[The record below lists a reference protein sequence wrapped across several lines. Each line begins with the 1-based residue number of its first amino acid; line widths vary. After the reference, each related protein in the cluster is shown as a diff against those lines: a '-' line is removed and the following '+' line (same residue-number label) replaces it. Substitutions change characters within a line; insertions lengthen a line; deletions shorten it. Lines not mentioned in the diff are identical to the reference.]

1 MERPFGGPPGSAALR
16 MGGMAVH
23 PPPPPPTSAFA
34 PGPGPAARGY
44 HSVVTLADQWFV
56 ACASRTL
63 RGRPLAATVQGV
75 PLVLFRDA
83 SGRAGAL
90 EDRCPHRNAPLTAG
104 RVRDGELQCAY
115 HGWRFDVR
123 GACLAVPG
131 LASPPEARATRATAF
146 ACDEAD
152 GFVWVYSTPGVEPRR
167 APPRFPH
174 VDDPGYSTVRRS
186 YEVRSTMLAALENVL
201 DVPHTA
207 YLHGGLF
214 RTSHKER
221 EIDVVIRRYGDR
233 AEAEFLGEPR
243 PKGLAAR
250 LLAPGG
256 GVVTHV
262 DRFLLPSLA
271 QVEYR
276 LGGASHLVVTTA
288 MTPLDAFRT
297 RLHSVVT
304 FRLPLPGWLVAPLV
318 APVAAQIFRQDA
330 RMLRLLTDNVERF
343 GGERFATTEIDVLG
357 PQIWRLLKQ
366 AERGEDRP
374 SGDLPEHEHR
384 VRMRL

>member
-1 MERPFGGPPGSAALR
+1 
-16 MGGMAVH
+16 VH
-23 PPPPPPTSAFA
+23 APPPPPAA
-34 PGPGPAARGY
+34 PAPKGH
-44 HSVVTLADQWFV
+44 HSVVRLADQWFI
-56 ACASRTL
+56 ACESRAL
-63 RGRPLAATVQGV
+63 RDRPRAATVQDV

-83 SGRAGAL
+83 GGRPGAL

-104 RVRDGELQCAY
+104 RVRDGELECAY

-123 GACLAVPG
+123 GACVAVPG
-131 LASPPEARATRATAF
+131 LAGPPEARATRASAF
-146 ACDEAD
+146 ACVESD
-152 GFVWVYSTPGVEPRR
+152 GFVWVFSTPGAEPAR
-167 APPRFPH
+167 PPPCFPH
-174 VDDPGYSTVRRS
+174 VDEPGWSTVRRT
-186 YEVRSTMLAALENVL
+186 YEVRATMLAAIENVL

-207 YLHGGLF
+207 FLHGGLF
-214 RTSHKER
+214 RTAKKER
-221 EIDVVIRRYGDR
+221 EIEVVVRRYGDR

-256 GVVTHV
+256 GVVTHF

-276 LGGASHLVVTTA
+276 LGPRSHLVATTA

-297 RLHSVVT
+297 RFHSVVT
-304 FRLPLPGWLVAPLV
+304 FRLPLPGWLVAPFV
-318 APVAAQIFRQDA
+318 APVAAAIFRQDA
-330 RMLRLLTDNVERF
+330 RILRLVTDNVQRF
-343 GGERFATTEIDVLG
+343 GGERFATTELDVLG

-366 AERGEDRP
+366 AERGEVPPPEAPEAR
-374 SGDLPEHEHR
+374 PEHEHR